1 MKTIGFIGA
10 GNVCWHLVKIFSE
23 KGYECQIYSRNPEKT
38 KKLFSD
44 IDTPFS
50 ILSIDDKALKT
61 CNLVFITAG
70 DSQIESIAK
79 QQLSGY
85 TGVVVHSS
93 GATSINVLSQFAK
106 HAVVYPFQTFN
117 MGMPLTTTE
126 FPVFIEANSE
136 ATKKQLDEWLSPVF
150 SSVNHLDSE
159 SRKKLHIA
167 GVMANNFVNAL
178 FNAANQLVKEIDL
191 PKDTIKPLVQETM
204 SKYFTD
210 ASAWSHQ
217 TGPAKRRDYNTIGDH
232 VNFLRVEQPSLE
244 EIYSTLTRFILN
256 NTEAPND

>member
-23 KGYECQIYSRNPEKT
+23 KGFDCKIFSRNPEKT
-38 KKLFSD
+38 ERNFAD
-44 IDTPFS
+44 ITTPFS
-50 ILSIDDKALKT
+50 IFSIDDRALKD
-61 CNLVFITAG
+61 CEIVFITAG

-79 QQLSGY
+79 QNLSGY
-85 TGVVVHSS
+85 TGIVVHSS
-93 GATSINVLSQFAK
+93 GATSMDVLSQFAQY
-106 HAVVYPFQTFN
+106 AVVYPFQTFN
-117 MGMPLTTTE
+117 MGMPLSATE

-136 ATKKQLDEWLSPVF
+136 TTRNTLQQWLEQIF
-150 SSVNHLDSE
+150 TSVKHLDSE

-191 PKDTIKPLVQETM
+191 PKETIKPLVQETM
-204 SKYFTD
+204 TKYFTD

-244 EIYSTLTRFILN
+244 EIYSTLTRFIIN
-256 NTEAPND
+256 NTEVSND

>member
-23 KGYECQIYSRNPEKT
+23 KGFDCRIFSRNPEKT
-38 KKLFSD
+38 KSNFAD
-44 IDTPFS
+44 IASSFS
-50 ILSIDDKALKT
+50 IISIDDNALKS
-61 CNLVFITAG
+61 CDLVFITAG

-79 QQLSGY
+79 QNLSGY
-85 TGVVVHSS
+85 TGIVVHSS
-93 GATSINVLSQFAK
+93 GATSINVLSQFAQY
-106 HAVVYPFQTFN
+106 AVVYPFQTFN
-117 MGMPLTTTE
+117 MGMPLSAPD
-126 FPVFIEANSE
+126 FPVFIEANSD
-136 ATKKQLDEWLSPVF
+136 ATKKVLQEWLQTVF
-150 SSVNHLDSE
+150 TSVKQMDSE
-159 SRKKLHIA
+159 SRKKLHIS

-191 PKDTIKPLVQETM
+191 PKETIKPLVQETM

-210 ASAWSHQ
+210 ASAWAHQ

-244 EIYSTLTRFILN
+244 EIYSTLTRFIIN
-256 NTEAPND
+256 NTEATND